1 MHATLL
7 HIAQI
12 VKESSG
18 VSQKLLRIIFT
29 AKDIEIFL
37 ATYARSFFCH
47 FLFITFKELM
57 DGQKDEQTKGRMA
70 VSELF
75 VCWFVRPFIRI

>member
-12 VKESSG
+12 VKGSSG
-18 VSQKLLRIIFT
+18 VSRKLLRIIFT

-37 ATYARSFFCH
+37 ATYARSFFLP
-47 FLFITFKELM
+47 FFIYNIQRTYGRTEGQTNKRT
-57 DGQKDEQTKGRMA
+57 DGSK
-70 VSELF
+70 
-75 VCWFVRPFIRI
+75 